1 MTAYKFG
8 DIVLV
13 PFPFTDQTTTKKRPA
28 VVVSSDVFNSQY
40 ADIIVMAIT
49 SKSATGTAVGEV
61 AIVVCS
67 NRPWRSLQ
75 AFLSSQAITTNLTN
89 KLENMS
95 VQIVIELPDSAF
107 SALRTHPDIFV
118 GEMRLAEELNRD

>member
-49 SKSATGTAVGEV
+49 SKSLTGTTVGEKV
-61 AIVVCS
+61 
-67 NRPWRSLQ
+67 
-75 AFLSSQAITTNLTN
+75 
-89 KLENMS
+89 
-95 VQIVIELPDSAF
+95 
-107 SALRTHPDIFV
+107 
-118 GEMRLAEELNRD
+118 